1 MLATNAKE
9 NLLIKSHKNKQ
20 TGQQKNRSKAIEVRI
35 GRRSEGIGA
44 GEE

>member
-1 MLATNAKE
+1 MLATSAKE

-20 TGQQKNRSKAIEVRI
+20 TGQQNNRSKAIKVRI
-35 GRRSEGIGA
+35 GRRSEGIDG